1 MVMDQQMFFCKF
13 WAACA
18 RKEIASV
25 SPQPIWISPL
35 MFSLEE
41 ASSAF
46 VFSIRSTNSSNN
58 EKRTGTESPEFV
70 ENSGRKVAIK

>member
-1 MVMDQQMFFCKF
+1 MSRGLGDVYKRQ
-13 WAACA
+13 
-18 RKEIASV
+18 
-25 SPQPIWISPL
+25 IWISPL

-58 EKRTGTESPEFV
+58 EKRTGTEGPEFV
-70 ENSGRKVAIK
+70 ENSGRKASIR